1 MITRNIFIQ
10 VAMIA
15 ISIGIIFT
23 FVEPTFGQ
31 IGKLQ
36 DDIVVYQVEQQKVS
50 SVNNQLM
57 ALVNVLNNV
66 APDDQRRLLTYM
78 PDEVDTIN
86 VVRDLSLISEEAGVT
101 YISAESIGAGVSADQ
116 REVVEEESAYTK
128 PREYTFN
135 LAIEGTYSQVKNLFM
150 LLEQNN
156 YPIEVQTL
164 SIQKKDGGFLTA
176 GIGLSVYAHEE
187 KSAPNVEFEF

>member
-1 MITRNIFIQ
+1 MITKNIFIH

-101 YISAESIGAGVSADQ
+101 YISAEFIGADDFADQ
-116 REVVEEESAYTK
+116 REVVEESTYAK

-135 LAIEGTYSQVKNLFM
+135 LTIEGTYSQVKNLFT

-164 SIQKKDGGFLTA
+164 SVQKKDGGFLTV

-187 KSAPNVEFEF
+187 ISVPNVEFEF

>member
-1 MITRNIFIQ
+1 MITKNIFIH

-101 YISAESIGAGVSADQ
+101 YISAEFIGADVLADQ
-116 REVVEEESAYTK
+116 REVVEESTYAK

-135 LAIEGTYSQVKNLFM
+135 LTIEGTYSQVKNLFT

-164 SIQKKDGGFLTA
+164 SVQKKDGGFLTV

-187 KSAPNVEFEF
+187 ISVPNVEFEF